1 MAMKDPPLTSPAPGG
16 PTIKPLGGAKPASP
30 PADKQGKEP
39 PKDRE
44 KDKASPKPP
53 AAAKEAKPGTRLTS
67 VDAYRG
73 LVMLL
78 MASAGFGFKLVA
90 ETFPVIWNMKGFLY
104 WPYPNQPPSPWP
116 GLADQFSHVAWQ
128 GCAIWDLIQPSF
140 MFLVGVAMPFSY
152 AARRAKGN
160 SYLGTLGHA
169 AVRCVMLVLLAILL
183 ASQGHKQTEFVFTN
197 VLAQIGLGY
206 LFVFLLVNR
215 GMILQTLTLVAVLGG
230 YGYLFYQH
238 PLPGPDYDYAAV
250 GAQPK
255 DLLPGEQGHWSK
267 NTNFA
272 AEVDRKFLNLFPR
285 KEPFRFNPAGYCTLN
300 FIPSIAT
307 MLLGLMAGEL
317 LRGAQTQQ
325 RKVLWLIAGG
335 AVCLAAGLGLGLTI
349 VPIVKKIW
357 TPSWAL
363 VSGAAALWLLAAM
376 YWIIDVRGFRRWA
389 YPLVVVGANSILM
402 YLMSSLMSVWIV
414 ANLRTIFGPE
424 ALGGAFGTIA
434 VPALL
439 DVAYAPIIRS
449 LAVLAVL
456 WMICFWLYRQ
466 RVFIKI

>member
-78 MASAGFGFKLVA
+78 MASAGFGIPAVA
-90 ETFPVIWNMKGFLY
+90 KTLPDTW
-104 WPYPNQPPSPWP
+104 WPTIAQ
-116 GLADQFSHVAWQ
+116 QFQHVEWQ

-140 MFLVGVAMPFSY
+140 MFLVGVAVPFSY
-152 AARRAKGN
+152 ASRRAAGK
-160 SYLGTLGHA
+160 SYLATLGHA
-169 AVRCVMLVLLAILL
+169 AVRCAILVLLAILL
-183 ASQGHKQTEFVFTN
+183 SSQLPHTQTEFVFTN

-215 GMILQTLTLVAVLGG
+215 GVILQTLALVAVLGG
-230 YGYLFYQH
+230 YGYLFYQY

-250 GAQPK
+250 GAQPV

-267 NTNFA
+267 NTNAA

-285 KEPFRFNPAGYCTLN
+285 KEPFRFNSAGYCTLN

-317 LRGAQTQQ
+317 LRGAQTQR

-363 VSGAAALWLLAAM
+363 VSGAAALWLLAVM
-376 YWIIDVRGFRRWA
+376 YWVIDVRGFRRWA

-402 YLMSSLMSVWIV
+402 YLMSQLMTGWIFT
-414 ANLRTIFGPE
+414 NLKITFGS
-424 ALGGAFGTIA
+424 AAFDGT
-434 VPALL
+434 
-439 DVAYAPIIRS
+439 YGPIVHRV
-449 LAVLAVL
+449 AVLAVL

>member
-16 PTIKPLGGAKPASP
+16 PTIKPLGAAKPATP
-30 PADKQGKEP
+30 PADKQGKEAA
-39 PKDRE
+39 KDRE
-44 KDKASPKPP
+44 KDQEKGKPSPKPP
-53 AAAKEAKPGTRLTS
+53 ATAKDARLAARLTS

-78 MASAGFGFKLVA
+78 MASAGFGIPAVAASFPEDSWWHPVAHQFK
-90 ETFPVIWNMKGFLY
+90 
-104 WPYPNQPPSPWP
+104 
-116 GLADQFSHVAWQ
+116 HVAWQ

-140 MFLVGVAMPFSY
+140 MFLVGVALPFSF
-152 AARRAKGN
+152 ASRRAQGH
-160 SYLGTLGHA
+160 SYFGTLGHA
-169 AVRCVMLVLLAILL
+169 AVRCVILVLLAILL
-183 ASQGHKQTEFVFTN
+183 SSQLPHTQTEFVFIN

-215 GMILQTLTLVAVLGG
+215 GLILQTLALVAVLGG
-230 YGYLFYQH
+230 YGYWFYQH

-250 GAQPK
+250 GALPE

-267 NTNFA
+267 NTNVA

-285 KEPFRFNPAGYCTLN
+285 KEPFRFNKEGYCTLN

-317 LRGAQTQQ
+317 LRGAQTQR
-325 RKVLWLIAGG
+325 RKVLWLLLGG

-363 VSGAAALWLLAAM
+363 MSGAAALWLLAVM
-376 YWIIDVRGFRRWA
+376 YWVIDVRGFRRWA

-402 YLMSSLMSVWIV
+402 YLMSQLMSGWIFT
-414 ANLRTIFGPE
+414 NLKITFGSAVFE
-424 ALGGAFGTIA
+424 GT
-434 VPALL
+434 
-439 DVAYAPIIRS
+439 YGPIVHQV
-449 LAVLAVL
+449 AVLAVL
-456 WMICFWLYRQ
+456 WVICFWLYRQ
-466 RVFIKI
+466 RAFIKI